1 MSSNSPSDLLIHGGT
16 LLTMDK
22 ESRVINNALV
32 FVKSGKITKISS
44 GKKTESHKA
53 KKYLD
58 ATGCLVMPG
67 LVNGHTHTGMSLLR
81 GIADDLELKEWL
93 FQTIFPLERKWG
105 NKEFVYL
112 GTLLANLEMIKNG
125 TTLFN
130 DMYYFEES
138 AAKAV
143 NESGLRALLG
153 QTLVE
158 ISGVES
164 SGAIIEKFDE
174 YIEAVKNYSLVV
186 PAIAPHS
193 IYGVSDKSWPD
204 VIQYARDNNMPIH
217 VHLAET
223 QGEVDDC
230 MKKYGKTATE
240 QFMSWGLW
248 NQKAIAAH
256 SVCLTKKE
264 IEILGNHGVGI
275 AHCPES
281 NLKLGT
287 KICPVKALREKG
299 ANVVLGTDGTASNNN
314 LDLLEEIDIAAKLQ
328 VFQSGVAALRT
339 EDAVRI
345 LTIEGASALGMQD
358 VTGSIEIGKSADLIV
373 LDLEVPHAQPFY
385 NPYSHI
391 VYSAQSSDVKHTV
404 VNGKILMKDRK
415 VLSLDEKEI
424 LKEVKKWA
432 KKISS

>member
-1 MSSNSPSDLLIHGGT
+1 MSNTPFDLIVYGGT

-22 ESRVINNALV
+22 EARVLCNALI
-32 FVKSGKITKISS
+32 FVKNGKIAKIAS
-44 GKKTESHKA
+44 GKKTAAHKA

-67 LVNGHTHTGMSLLR
+67 LVNGHTHTGMSMLR

-105 NKEFVYL
+105 NKEFVYW

-164 SGAIIEKFDE
+164 SGAIIEKFDQ
-174 YIEAVKNYSLVV
+174 YIDDVKKYPLVV
-186 PAIAPHS
+186 PVIAPHS

-204 VIQYARDNNMPIH
+204 VIEYAKNKNMPIH

-223 QGEVDDC
+223 QGEVEDC
-230 MKKYGKTATE
+230 HKKYNRTATE
-240 QFMSWGLW
+240 QFMHWGLW

-314 LDLLEEIDIAAKLQ
+314 LDLFEEVDIASKLQ
-328 VFQSGVAALRT
+328 VFQSGVGALCT
-339 EDAVRI
+339 EDAVSI
-345 LTIEGASALGMQD
+345 LTLEGASALGMGD
-358 VTGSIEIGKSADLIV
+358 ITGSIEVGKSADLIAV
-373 LDLEVPHAQPFY
+373 DLEVPHAQPFY

-391 VYSAQSSDVKHTV
+391 VYSAQGSDVKHTV

-424 LKEVKKWA
+424 LKEVKKWG